1 MKVIV
6 IGGGIGGL
14 TAAIA
19 LQRRNIE
26 VEVFERSPELREVGA
41 GISLWPNA
49 MKALRKLGLGAA
61 LDPLSHANSE
71 SFLRTSTGA
80 ILSRTPAGA
89 WEQRFGS
96 GMVVF
101 HRADLLN
108 ALAQAVGPSALHLNH
123 ACEGF
128 NSDPDGG
135 VTARFTNGSTVRG
148 DALIGADGLH
158 SAVRAALG
166 HRTPPRYSGYTAWR
180 GIPTFPHAK
189 LMPGETWGS
198 GKRFGIVP
206 VQGGRVYWYA
216 TANVPESGSATLP
229 QSPLDL
235 FRGWHEPVE
244 ALIRATPES
253 AILRNPIY
261 DRDPI
266 PDWGKGRVTLLGD
279 AAHPMTPNLGQGA
292 CQAIEDALELA
303 ATLAKPNP
311 SVEQALRAYESR
323 RMNRTKTIVLTSRR
337 IGNLG
342 QIESAPLC
350 FLRNLALRLTP
361 VSATLN
367 TLAPIVGYE
376 GHLADPAEESQG

>member
-1 MKVIV
+1 MKVI
-6 IGGGIGGL
+6 IAGGGIGGL

-49 MKALRKLGLGAA
+49 MKALRKLGLGDA

-101 HRADLLN
+101 HRAELLHT
-108 ALAQAVGPSALHLNH
+108 LAQAVGPSALHLDH

-128 NSDPDGG
+128 ESDPDG
-135 VTARFTNGSTVRG
+135 VTVRFTNGSTVRG

-158 SAVRAALG
+158 SAVRTALG

-180 GIPTFPHAK
+180 GIPTFPHDK

-216 TANVPESGSATLP
+216 TANAPESGSASLP
-229 QSPLDL
+229 QSPLEL
-235 FRGWHEPVE
+235 FRNWHDPVE

-253 AILRNPIY
+253 YILRNPIY

-266 PDWGKGRVTLLGD
+266 PEWGRGRITLLGD

-303 ATLAKPNP
+303 AALTRPSL
-311 SVEQALRAYESR
+311 SVEQSLRAYESR
-323 RMNRTKTIVLTSRR
+323 RMNRTKSVVLTSRR

-342 QIESAPLC
+342 QLESAPLC

-367 TLAPIVGYE
+367 NLAPIVGYE
-376 GHLADPAEESQG
+376 GHLADRGGEGQG